1 VSASEADL
9 NITEEHATRRLS
21 GAPAWIAGT
30 LAFLLAA
37 LALYWTQYSIGTTTY
52 RAAFLGL
59 VLALAFLWYPA
70 WDKARSRNAVWI
82 IDWLLI
88 ALAAAALVYLATH
101 IEAVKTRA
109 TRPEDIEVFFGV
121 GLIVCILEATRRTTG
136 WALPLITVIF
146 LGYAFAGPYM
156 PEPLDHR
163 GYSLARI
170 VGQNYLTLEGI
181 FSTPLDV
188 AATFIVLF
196 TIYGAVLAKSG
207 AGAFFIDWAFALFGK
222 RASVSAPGR
231 ATVASGFLLGTVS
244 GSGVATTV
252 TLATLAWPMLKR
264 SGYPANVAGGLLSAA
279 GIGALLSPPTLG
291 AAAFIIAEY
300 LQVTYLDVLVM
311 VALPTVLYYL
321 SCWLMVEAD
330 ARRLG
335 VAPVKTSDT
344 SVWALTKAQGY
355 HFISLGAIA
364 VLLATGMSAFM
375 AVFWSIAIAFALS
388 LIRPHT
394 RLALVPGAAVGLVV
408 VVLMQLLNEQFL
420 SVLSAIFRGESVTLL
435 AFITALADRLSMSVF
450 WGIVA
455 ATAFSVAMW
464 IGSVREDRERD
475 EAAIGMVGALIDGAR
490 NVIGVAATCA
500 CAGIIVSVITLTGLG
515 LNISGLI
522 VDFGGG
528 SAFLTVVFAALAMWL
543 LGTAVPVTAS
553 YIIAAVMLVPALTDV
568 GVPAPAAHMF
578 LFYYAVLADV
588 SPPTALAPFAA
599 AAVTRGEPFATMMQA
614 WKYCLPAFLVPFMFC
629 LSPEGVGLL
638 FQGELANI
646 AWTFATACIAVT
658 ALAAAFGGW
667 ILGAANLSER
677 VVAGAAGLA
686 LFYADPWA
694 DAAGLMLAAVA
705 VGAHVVR
712 IKGWMPAARDTDD
725 DE

>member
-1 VSASEADL
+1 VSAPDADL
-9 NITEEHATRRLS
+9 QITEEQATRRLT
-21 GAPAWIAGT
+21 GPTAWIASA
-30 LAFLLAA
+30 LAFVLAA
-37 LALYWTQYSIGTTTY
+37 LALYWTQYSIGTTAY

-59 VLALAFLWYPA
+59 VLVLAFLVYPV
-70 WDKARSRNAVWI
+70 WQRSPARDRVWI
-82 IDWLLI
+82 VDWLLI
-88 ALAAAALVYLATH
+88 AVAVAALTYLAMNV
-101 IEAVKTRA
+101 ESFKTRA
-109 TRPEDIEVFFGV
+109 MRPLDIEVWLGG

-136 WALPLITVIF
+136 WALPLITVVF

-207 AGAFFIDWAFALFGK
+207 AGSFFIEWAFALFGK
-222 RASVSAPGR
+222 RPSASAPGR

-311 VALPTVLYYL
+311 ATIPTVLYYL

-335 VAPVKTSDT
+335 VKPVKTSDA

-364 VLLATGMSAFM
+364 VLLATGMSAFL
-375 AVFWSIAIAFALS
+375 AVFWSIAIAFGLS
-388 LIRPHT
+388 LLKPET
-394 RLALVPGAAVGLVV
+394 RLCLLPGAVAGAVI
-408 VVLMQLLNEQFL
+408 
-420 SVLSAIFRGESVTLL
+420 A
-435 AFITALADRLSMSVF
+435 ALAYVF
-450 WGIVA
+450 GA
-455 ATAFSVAMW
+455 RAS
-464 IGSVREDRERD
+464 
-475 EAAIGMVGALIDGAR
+475 EAVFLGMVGATLFSVSMWVGAAREGSPRHAASLRMVDALIDGAR
-490 NVIGVAATCA
+490 NVVGVAATCA

-522 VDFGGG
+522 VEFGGG
-528 SAFLTVVFAALAMWL
+528 SLFLTILFAALAMWL

-568 GVPAPAAHMF
+568 GVPEAAAHMF

-599 AAVTRGEPFATMMQA
+599 AAITRGEPFATMMQA

-629 LSPEGVGLL
+629 LSPDGVGLL
-638 FQGELANI
+638 FQGEAVQI
-646 AWTFATACIAVT
+646 AWTFVTACIAVA

-667 ILGAANLSER
+667 ILAAANLSER

-686 LFYADPWA
+686 LFYTDPWA
-694 DAAGLMLAAVA
+694 DAAGLMLAAAA
-705 VGAHVVR
+705 VGAHIAR
-712 IKGWMPAARDTDD
+712 IRGWIPAAQDTDGDGED
-725 DE
+725 D

>member
-1 VSASEADL
+1 MTAAPVDDLLAAD
-9 NITEEHATRRLS
+9 EQPTRRLS
-21 GAPAWIAGT
+21 GAMAWVAGA
-30 LAFLLAA
+30 LAFVLAA

-59 VLALAFLWYPA
+59 VLTLAFLVYPA
-70 WDKARSRNAVWI
+70 WLQSKHRDRVWI
-82 IDWLLI
+82 VDWLLVAI
-88 ALAAAALVYLATH
+88 SAAALIYLATH

-109 TRPEDIEVFFGV
+109 TRPLDIEVWFGG
-121 GLIVCILEATRRTTG
+121 GLILCILEATRRTTG
-136 WALPLITVIF
+136 WALPLITVAF
-146 LGYAFAGPYM
+146 LGYALAGPYM

-163 GYSLARI
+163 GYSIARI

-207 AGAFFIDWAFALFGK
+207 AGTFFIEWAFALFGK
-222 RASVSAPGR
+222 RPSAAAPGR

-311 VALPTVLYYL
+311 ATIPTLLYYL

-335 VAPVKTSDT
+335 VKPVKTSEM
-344 SVWALTKAQGY
+344 SAWSLARAHGY

-364 VLLATGMSAFM
+364 VLLAVGMSAFM
-375 AVFWSIAIAFALS
+375 AVFWSIAIAFGLS
-388 LIRPHT
+388 LIRADT
-394 RLALVPGAAVGLVV
+394 RLALLPGAAVGLGTAAIVD
-408 VVLMQLLNEQFL
+408 LLGARDSEAAFL
-420 SVLSAIFRGESVTLL
+420 GLC
-435 AFITALADRLSMSVF
+435 
-450 WGIVA
+450 A
-455 ATAFSVAMW
+455 ATVYSVAMW
-464 IGSVREDRERD
+464 IGARRERLAVD
-475 EAAIGMVGALIDGAR
+475 AGALRMVEALIDGAR
-490 NVIGVAATCA
+490 NVVGVAATCA

-528 SAFLTVVFAALAMWL
+528 SLFLTIVFAALAMWL

-553 YIIAAVMLVPALTDV
+553 YIIAAVMLVPALRGV
-568 GVPAPAAHMF
+568 GVPEAAAHMF

-599 AAVTRGEPFATMMQA
+599 AAITRGESFATMMQA

-629 LSPEGVGLL
+629 LSPEGTGLL
-638 FQGELANI
+638 LQGEWPQIL
-646 AWTFATACIAVT
+646 WTFLTACFAVA
-658 ALAAAFGGW
+658 ALAAALGGW
-667 ILGAANLSER
+667 IVREANLSER
-677 VVAGAAGLA
+677 VVACAAGLA
-686 LFYADPWA
+686 LFYADPWF
-694 DAAGLMLAAVA
+694 DAAGFALAAVA
-705 VGAHVVR
+705 VGAHIVR
-712 IKGWMPAARDTDD
+712 IKGWAQAPEDREETS

>member
-1 VSASEADL
+1 MSAREADL
-9 NITEEHATRRLS
+9 PIAEEQATRRLA
-21 GAPAWIAGT
+21 GPTAWIAGA
-30 LAFLLAA
+30 LAFVLAA
-37 LALYWTQYSIGTTTY
+37 LALYWTQYSIGTTAY

-59 VLALAFLWYPA
+59 VLVLAFLAYPVLQQTR
-70 WDKARSRNAVWI
+70 WRDRVWI
-82 IDWLLI
+82 VDWLLMGV
-88 ALAAAALVYLATH
+88 AVAALVYLALNVETY
-101 IEAVKTRA
+101 KTRA
-109 TRPEDIEVFFGV
+109 LQPTDLEIWLGL
-121 GLIVCILEATRRTTG
+121 GLIVCVLEATRRTTG
-136 WALPLITVIF
+136 WALPLIAVVF
-146 LGYAFAGPYM
+146 LAYAYFGPYL
-156 PEPLDHR
+156 PEPFDHR
-163 GYSLARI
+163 GKSLARI

-207 AGAFFIDWAFALFGK
+207 AGSFFIEWAFALFGK
-222 RASVSAPGR
+222 RPSASAPGR

-252 TLATLAWPMLKR
+252 TLATLSWPMLKR

-311 VALPTVLYYL
+311 AAIPTVLYYL

-335 VAPVKTSDT
+335 VKPVKTSDA

-364 VLLATGMSAFM
+364 VLLATGMSAFL
-375 AVFWSIAIAFALS
+375 AVFWSIAIAFGLS
-388 LIRPHT
+388 LLKPET
-394 RLALVPGAAVGLVV
+394 RLCLLPGAVSGVV
-408 VVLMQLLNEQFL
+408 VAILAALFGARASEAVFL
-420 SVLSAIFRGESVTLL
+420 GMAGATLY
-435 AFITALADRLSMSVF
+435 
-450 WGIVA
+450 
-455 ATAFSVAMW
+455 SVATHL
-464 IGSVREDRERD
+464 GALREKTACD
-475 EAAIGMVGALIDGAR
+475 AAALRMVEALIDGAR
-490 NVIGVAATCA
+490 NVVGVAATCA
-500 CAGIIVSVITLTGLG
+500 CAGIIVSVITMTGLG
-515 LNISGLI
+515 LNISRLI
-522 VDFGGG
+522 VEFGGE
-528 SAFLTVVFAALAMWL
+528 SLFLTILFAALAMWL
-543 LGTAVPVTAS
+543 LGTALPVTAS
-553 YIIAAVMLVPALTDV
+553 YIIAAVMLVPALTEV
-568 GVPAPAAHMF
+568 GVPEAAAHMF

-629 LSPEGVGLL
+629 LTPEGVALL
-638 FQGELANI
+638 FQGDAAQI
-646 AWTFATACIAVT
+646 AWTFVTACIAVA

-667 ILGAANLSER
+667 MWAEANLSER

-686 LFYADPWA
+686 LFYADAWA
-694 DAAGLMLAAVA
+694 DIAGLLLVTVA
-705 VGAHVVR
+705 LGAHIVR
-712 IKGWMPAARDTDD
+712 IKGWMPQARERDDGD
-725 DE
+725 DEAA

>member
-1 VSASEADL
+1 VSANDAGL
-9 NITEEHATRRLS
+9 NITEEQATRRLS
-21 GAPAWIAGT
+21 GPNAWIAGA
-30 LAFLLAA
+30 LAFTLAA

-59 VLALAFLWYPA
+59 VLALAFLWYPPLQ
-70 WDKARSRNAVWI
+70 KMRARDAVWI

-88 ALAAAALVYLATH
+88 AVAAASLIYLATH

-109 TRPEDIEVFFGV
+109 TRPEDIEVFLGV

-136 WALPLITVIF
+136 WALPAVTVAF
-146 LGYAFAGPYM
+146 LAYAFTGPYM

-207 AGAFFIDWAFALFGK
+207 AGAFFIEWAFALFGK
-222 RASVSAPGR
+222 RPSASAPGR

-264 SGYPANVAGGLLSAA
+264 SGYPPNVAGGLLSAA

-311 VALPTVLYYL
+311 AAIPTLLYYL

-335 VAPVKTSDT
+335 VKPVKTSDA
-344 SVWALTKAQGY
+344 SAWALTMRQGY

-364 VLLATGMSAFM
+364 VLLATGMSAFL
-375 AVFWSIAIAFALS
+375 AVFWSIALAFGLS
-388 LIRPHT
+388 LLKPET
-394 RLALVPGAAVGLVV
+394 RLCLLPGAVAGAVI
-408 VVLMQLLNEQFL
+408 
-420 SVLSAIFRGESVTLL
+420 A
-435 AFITALADRLSMSVF
+435 ALAYVLGARASEAVF
-450 WGIVA
+450 LGIVG
-455 ATAFSVAMW
+455 ATLFSVAMHL
-464 IGSVREDRERD
+464 GALREKTAPDDASLR
-475 EAAIGMVGALIDGAR
+475 MVDALIDGAR
-490 NVIGVAATCA
+490 NVVGVAATCA

-522 VDFGGG
+522 VEFGGG
-528 SAFLTVVFAALAMWL
+528 SLFLTIVFAALAMWL

-568 GVPAPAAHMF
+568 GVPEPAAHMF

-599 AAVTRGEPFATMMQA
+599 AAITRGEPFATMMQA
-614 WKYCLPAFLVPFMFC
+614 WKYCMPAFLVPFMFC

-638 FQGELANI
+638 FQGDAAQI
-646 AWTFATACIAVT
+646 AWTFLTACIAV
-658 ALAAAFGGW
+658 ASLAAAFGGW
-667 ILGAANLSER
+667 ILQAANLSER
-677 VVAGAAGLA
+677 VVAAAAGLA

-694 DAAGLMLAAVA
+694 DAAGLMLAAAA
-705 VGAHVVR
+705 VGAHIVR
-712 IKGWMPAARDTDD
+712 VRGWLPAARDRNGD
-725 DE
+725 DEDD

>member
-1 VSASEADL
+1 MSAREADL
-9 NITEEHATRRLS
+9 QVSEEQATRRLT
-21 GAPAWIAGT
+21 GAMAWIAGA
-30 LAFLLAA
+30 LAFVLAA
-37 LALYWTQYSIGTTTY
+37 LALYWTQYSIGTTAY

-59 VLALAFLWYPA
+59 VLVLAFLVYPA
-70 WDKARSRNAVWI
+70 WQRSPARDRVWI

-88 ALAAAALVYLATH
+88 AVAVAALYYLATNV
-101 IEAVKTRA
+101 EAFKTRA
-109 TRPEDIEVFFGV
+109 MRPLDIEVWLGA

-136 WALPLITVIF
+136 WPLPFITAIF

-207 AGAFFIDWAFALFGK
+207 AGSFFIEWAFALFGK
-222 RASVSAPGR
+222 RPSASAPGR

-252 TLATLAWPMLKR
+252 TLATLSWPMLKR

-311 VALPTVLYYL
+311 ATIPTLLYYL

-335 VAPVKTSDT
+335 VKPVKTSDA
-344 SVWALTKAQGY
+344 SAWALTKRQGY

-364 VLLATGMSAFM
+364 VLLATGMSAFL
-375 AVFWSIAIAFALS
+375 AVFWSIAIAFGLS
-388 LIRPHT
+388 LLKPET
-394 RLALVPGAAVGLVV
+394 RLCLLPGAVAGAVIT
-408 VVLMQLLNEQFL
+408 VLALLFGARASEAVFL
-420 SVLSAIFRGESVTLL
+420 GMAG
-435 AFITALADRLSMSVF
+435 
-450 WGIVA
+450 
-455 ATAFSVAMW
+455 ATVFSVPMHLGAL
-464 IGSVREDRERD
+464 REKTACDPASLR
-475 EAAIGMVGALIDGAR
+475 MVDALIDGAR

-522 VDFGGG
+522 VEFGGG
-528 SAFLTVVFAALAMWL
+528 SLFLTILFAALAMWL
-543 LGTAVPVTAS
+543 LGTALPVTAS
-553 YIIAAVMLVPALTDV
+553 YIVAAVMLVPALTDV
-568 GVPAPAAHMF
+568 GVPEAAAHMF

-599 AAVTRGEPFATMMQA
+599 AAVTRGEPFSTMMQA

-629 LSPEGVGLL
+629 LSPEGVALL
-638 FQGELANI
+638 FQGSAVQI
-646 AWTFATACIAVT
+646 AWTFGTACIAVT

-667 ILGAANLSER
+667 IVHEANLSER
-677 VVAGAAGLA
+677 VVAAAAGLA
-686 LFYADPWA
+686 LFYADAWA
-694 DAAGLMLAAVA
+694 DVAGLLLAAAA
-705 VGAHVVR
+705 VGAHIVR
-712 IKGWMPAARDTDD
+712 IKGWMPAARERNDSDGEDD
-725 DE
+725 

>member
-1 VSASEADL
+1 MTSDA
-9 NITEEHATRRLS
+9 ITEEQPTRKLS
-21 GAPAWIAGT
+21 PPMAWVAGA
-30 LAFLLAA
+30 LAFVLAV

-52 RAAFLGL
+52 RAMFLGL
-59 VLALAFLWYPA
+59 VLALSFLLYPA
-70 WDKARSRNAVWI
+70 WQKGAYRDRVWI
-82 IDWLLI
+82 VDWV
-88 ALAAAALVYLATH
+88 LAAIAVAALVYLATH
-101 IEAVKTRA
+101 IEEVKTRA
-109 TRPEDIEVFFGV
+109 TRPLELEIWLGG
-121 GLIVCILEATRRTTG
+121 GLIVCILETTRRTTG
-136 WALPLITVIF
+136 WPLPLITIAF
-146 LGYAFAGPYM
+146 LGYALAGPYM

-163 GYSLARI
+163 GYSVARI

-196 TIYGAVLAKSG
+196 TIYGAVLARSG
-207 AGAFFIDWAFALFGK
+207 AGTFFIEWAFALFGK
-222 RASVSAPGR
+222 RPSASAPGR

-264 SGYPANVAGGLLSAA
+264 SGYPPNVAGGILSAS

-300 LQVTYLDVLVM
+300 LDVTYLDVLVM
-311 VALPTVLYYL
+311 AAIPTLLYYL

-335 VAPVKTSDT
+335 VAPVRTSEA
-344 SVWALTKAQGY
+344 SAWALTRAYGY

-364 VLLATGMSAFM
+364 VLLVWGLSAFM
-375 AVFWSIAIAFALS
+375 AVFWSIALAFALS
-388 LIRPHT
+388 LLRTNT
-394 RLALVPGAAVGLVV
+394 RLSLIEGAAAGGVIALLAWVLGERASAAVLIGMGGATLYSAAMWIGAQREGAAVG
-408 VVLMQLLNEQFL
+408 
-420 SVLSAIFRGESVTLL
+420 AG
-435 AFITALADRLSMSVF
+435 
-450 WGIVA
+450 
-455 ATAFSVAMW
+455 ATAMV
-464 IGSVREDRERD
+464 
-475 EAAIGMVGALIDGAR
+475 EALVDGAK
-490 NVIGVAATCA
+490 NVVGVAATCA

-522 VDFGGG
+522 VAFGGG
-528 SAFLTVVFAALAMWL
+528 SLFLTILFAALAMWL

-568 GVPAPAAHMF
+568 GVAAPAAHMF

-599 AAVTRGEPFATMMQA
+599 AAITRGEAFATMMQA

-629 LSPEGVGLL
+629 LSPDGVGLL
-638 FQGELANI
+638 LMGDGANI
-646 AWTFATACIAVT
+646 VWTTLTAAIAVA

-667 ILGAANLSER
+667 IIAEANLSER
-677 VVAGAAGLA
+677 VVAAAAGLA
-686 LFYADPWA
+686 LFYADPWF
-694 DAAGLMLAAVA
+694 DAAGLALAAAAVVA
-705 VGAHVVR
+705 HTARV
-712 IKGWMPAARDTDD
+712 KGWIKQHDDRD
-725 DE
+725 EP

>member
-1 VSASEADL
+1 MAWVV
-9 NITEEHATRRLS
+9 
-21 GAPAWIAGT
+21 GA
-30 LAFLLAA
+30 LAFVLAA
-37 LALYWTQYSIGTTTY
+37 LALYWTQYSIGTTAY

-59 VLALAFLWYPA
+59 VLALSFLLYPA
-70 WDKARSRNAVWI
+70 RQGGRYRDHVWI
-82 IDWLLI
+82 VDWLLI
-88 ALAAAALVYLATH
+88 AAGTAALVYLATH
-101 IEAVKTRA
+101 IEEVKTRA
-109 TRPEDIEVFFGV
+109 TRPLEIEVWFG
-121 GLIVCILEATRRTTG
+121 GALIVCVLEATRRTTG
-136 WALPLITVIF
+136 LALPLITAAF
-146 LGYAFAGPYM
+146 LGYALAGPYM

-163 GYSLARI
+163 GYSIARI

-196 TIYGAVLAKSG
+196 TIYGAVLAASG
-207 AGAFFIDWAFALFGK
+207 AGTFFIEWAFALFGK
-222 RASVSAPGR
+222 RPSPSAPGR

-252 TLATLAWPMLKR
+252 TLATLAWPLLKR
-264 SGYPANVAGGLLSAA
+264 SGYPPNVAGGILSAA

-300 LQVTYLDVLVM
+300 LEVSYLDVLVM
-311 VALPTVLYYL
+311 AALPTALYYL

-335 VAPVKTSDT
+335 VQAIRTSET
-344 SVWALTKAQGY
+344 GVWALTKAQGY
-355 HFISLGAIA
+355 HFLSLGAIA

-388 LIRPHT
+388 LIRRET
-394 RLALVPGAAVGLVV
+394 RLALLPGAAVGAGLALV
-408 VVLMQLLNEQFL
+408 
-420 SVLSAIFRGESVTLL
+420 LL
-435 AFITALADRLSMSVF
+435 AVGERASSSAFLGLC
-450 WGIVA
+450 A
-455 ATAFSVAMW
+455 ATLYSVSMW
-464 IGSVREDRERD
+464 VGAQRERGSSD
-475 EAAIGMVGALIDGAR
+475 PAALRMIAALIDGAK
-490 NVIGVAATCA
+490 NVVGVAATCA

-522 VDFGGG
+522 VEYGGG
-528 SAFLTVVFAALAMWL
+528 SLFFTILFAALAMWL

-568 GVPAPAAHMF
+568 GVAAPAAHMF

-599 AAVTRGEPFATMMQA
+599 AAITRGEPFATMMQA

-638 FQGELANI
+638 LQGPWASI

-667 ILGAANLSER
+667 ILREANLSER

-686 LFYADPWA
+686 LFYADPWF
-694 DAAGLMLAAVA
+694 DAAGLALAAA
-705 VGAHVVR
+705 AFGAHAVR
-712 IKGWMPAARDTDD
+712 VKGWIKGPVDH
-725 DE
+725 DEN

>member
-1 VSASEADL
+1 M
-9 NITEEHATRRLS
+9 
-21 GAPAWIAGT
+21 AWIAGA
-30 LAFLLAA
+30 LAFVLAA

-59 VLALAFLWYPA
+59 VLALSFLLYPA
-70 WDKARSRNAVWI
+70 WQKGRYRDAVWLL
-82 IDWLLI
+82 DWLLI
-88 ALAAAALVYLATH
+88 AVGTAALVYLATH
-101 IEAVKTRA
+101 IEEVKTRA
-109 TRPEDIEVFFGV
+109 TRPEDIEVWLGI
-121 GLIVCILEATRRTTG
+121 GLIACILEATRRTTG
-136 WALPLITVIF
+136 WALPLITIAF
-146 LGYAFAGPYM
+146 LLYAFAGPYM
-156 PEPLDHR
+156 PEPFDHR
-163 GYSLARI
+163 GYKIARI

-207 AGAFFIDWAFALFGK
+207 AGTFFIEWAFALFGK
-222 RASVSAPGR
+222 RPSASAPGR

-264 SGYPANVAGGLLSAA
+264 SGYPPNVAGGLLSAA

-300 LQVTYLDVLVM
+300 LEVTYLDVLVM
-311 VALPTVLYYL
+311 AAIPTVLYYL

-335 VAPVKTSDT
+335 VRPVRTSEA

-364 VLLATGMSAFM
+364 VLLIAGLSAFM
-375 AVFWSIAIAFALS
+375 AVFWSIALAFALS
-388 LIRPHT
+388 LLRPNT
-394 RLALVPGAAVGLVV
+394 RLSLLEGAAAGAVIALIAWGFGERISAAVFLGMAGATLYSAAMWLGARRENLATGPGA
-408 VVLMQLLNEQFL
+408 
-420 SVLSAIFRGESVTLL
+420 
-435 AFITALADRLSMSVF
+435 TAMID
-450 WGIVA
+450 
-455 ATAFSVAMW
+455 
-464 IGSVREDRERD
+464 
-475 EAAIGMVGALIDGAR
+475 ALIDGAK
-490 NVIGVAATCA
+490 NVVGVAATCA

-522 VDFGGG
+522 VEFGGG
-528 SAFLTVVFAALAMWL
+528 SLFLTILFAALAMWL

-568 GVPAPAAHMF
+568 GVAAPAAHMF

-599 AAVTRGEPFATMMQA
+599 AAVTRGEAFATMMQA

-638 FQGELANI
+638 LMGDAANI
-646 AWTFATACIAVT
+646 AWTTLTAAVAVT

-667 ILGAANLSER
+667 IIAEANLSER
-677 VVAGAAGLA
+677 VVAAAAGLA

-694 DAAGLMLAAVA
+694 DAAGLALAAAA
-705 VGAHVVR
+705 VLAHLARV
-712 IKGWMPAARDTDD
+712 KGWIKPVVERD
-725 DE
+725 EE

>member
-1 VSASEADL
+1 MSAREADL
-9 NITEEHATRRLS
+9 QVSEEQATRRLT
-21 GAPAWIAGT
+21 GAMAWIAGA
-30 LAFLLAA
+30 LAFVLAA
-37 LALYWTQYSIGTTTY
+37 LALYWTQYSIGTTAY

-59 VLALAFLWYPA
+59 VLVLAFLVYPA
-70 WDKARSRNAVWI
+70 WQRSPARDRVWI

-88 ALAAAALVYLATH
+88 AVAVAALYYLATNV
-101 IEAVKTRA
+101 EAFKTRA
-109 TRPEDIEVFFGV
+109 MRPLDIEVWLGA

-136 WALPLITVIF
+136 WPLPFITAIF

-207 AGAFFIDWAFALFGK
+207 AGSFFIEWAFALFGK
-222 RASVSAPGR
+222 RPSASAPGR

-252 TLATLAWPMLKR
+252 TLATLSWPMLKR

-311 VALPTVLYYL
+311 ATIPTLLYYL

-335 VAPVKTSDT
+335 VKPVKTSDA
-344 SVWALTKAQGY
+344 SAWALTKRQGY

-364 VLLATGMSAFM
+364 VLLATGMSAFL
-375 AVFWSIAIAFALS
+375 AVFWSIAIAFGLS
-388 LIRPHT
+388 LLKPET
-394 RLALVPGAAVGLVV
+394 RLCLLPGAVAGAAVT
-408 VVLMQLLNEQFL
+408 VL
-420 SVLSAIFRGESVTLL
+420 TLL
-435 AFITALADRLSMSVF
+435 FGARASEAVF
-450 WGIVA
+450 LGMA
-455 ATAFSVAMW
+455 GATVFSVCMHLGAL
-464 IGSVREDRERD
+464 REKTACDSASLR
-475 EAAIGMVGALIDGAR
+475 MVDALIDGAR

-522 VDFGGG
+522 VEFGGG
-528 SAFLTVVFAALAMWL
+528 SLFLTILFAALAMWL
-543 LGTAVPVTAS
+543 LGTALPVTAS
-553 YIIAAVMLVPALTDV
+553 YIVAAVMLVPALTDV
-568 GVPAPAAHMF
+568 GVPEAAAHMF

-599 AAVTRGEPFATMMQA
+599 AAVTRGEPFSTMMQA

-629 LSPEGVGLL
+629 LSPEGVALL
-638 FQGELANI
+638 FQGSAVQI
-646 AWTFATACIAVT
+646 AWTFGTACIAVT

-667 ILGAANLSER
+667 IVREANLSER
-677 VVAGAAGLA
+677 VVAAAAGLA
-686 LFYADPWA
+686 LFYADAWA
-694 DAAGLMLAAVA
+694 DVAGLLLAAAA
-705 VGAHVVR
+705 VGAHIVR
-712 IKGWMPAARDTDD
+712 IKGWMPAARERNDSDGEDD
-725 DE
+725 

>member
-1 VSASEADL
+1 MSGAGGDL
-9 NITEEHATRRLS
+9 TVTEEQATRKLS
-21 GAPAWIAGT
+21 RPMAWVAGA
-30 LAFLLAA
+30 LAFVLAA
-37 LALYWTQYSIGTTTY
+37 LALYWTQYSIGTTSY
-52 RAAFLGL
+52 RATFLGF
-59 VLALAFLWYPA
+59 VLALSFLLYPA
-70 WDKARSRNAVWI
+70 WQKGRWRDQVWI
-82 IDWLLI
+82 VDWLLI
-88 ALAAAALVYLATH
+88 ALGAVALIYLATH
-101 IEAVKTRA
+101 IEEVKTRA
-109 TRPEDIEVFFGV
+109 TRPLEIEIWLGV
-121 GLIVCILEATRRTTG
+121 GLVLCILEATRRTTG
-136 WALPLITVIF
+136 WALPLITVAF
-146 LGYAFAGPYM
+146 LGYALAGPYM

-163 GYSLARI
+163 GYSIARI

-207 AGAFFIDWAFALFGK
+207 AGSFFIEWAFALFGK
-222 RASVSAPGR
+222 RPSAAAPGR

-252 TLATLAWPMLKR
+252 TLATLSWPMLKR
-264 SGYPANVAGGLLSAA
+264 AGYPANVAGGLLSAA

-300 LQVTYLDVLVM
+300 LEVTYLDVLVM
-311 VALPTVLYYL
+311 AAIPTLLYYL

-335 VAPVKTSDT
+335 VAAVRTSEA

-355 HFISLGAIA
+355 HFLSLGTIA

-388 LIRPHT
+388 LLRPQT
-394 RLALVPGAAVGLVV
+394 RLALLPGAAAGLVV
-408 VVLMQLLNEQFL
+408 AVVAALFGAR
-420 SVLSAIFRGESVTLL
+420 LSA
-435 AFITALADRLSMSVF
+435 AVF
-450 WGIVA
+450 LGMAA
-455 ATAFSVAMW
+455 ATAFGVVMW
-464 IGSVREDRERD
+464 LGAKRERTGSD
-475 EAAIGMVGALIDGAR
+475 PASLAMVDALIDGAR
-490 NVIGVAATCA
+490 NVVGVAATCA

-522 VDFGGG
+522 VEFGGG
-528 SAFLTVVFAALAMWL
+528 SLFLTILFAALAMWL

-568 GVPAPAAHMF
+568 GVAEPAAHMF

-599 AAVTRGEPFATMMQA
+599 AAVTRGDAFATMMQA

-629 LSPEGVGLL
+629 LAPEGVALL
-638 FQGELANI
+638 FQGDAAAI
-646 AWTFATACIAVT
+646 VWTTATACIAVT

-667 ILGAANLSER
+667 IVEQANLSER

-686 LFYADPWA
+686 LFYADPWF
-694 DAAGLMLAAVA
+694 DAAGFALAAAAVA
-705 VGAHVVR
+705 AHVARV
-712 IKGWMPAARDTDD
+712 KGWVKAPIGHDDPDTD
-725 DE
+725 

>member
-1 VSASEADL
+1 VSAPDADL
-9 NITEEHATRRLS
+9 NISEEHATRRLT
-21 GAPAWIAGT
+21 GPTAWIAGA
-30 LAFLLAA
+30 LAFVLAA

-70 WDKARSRNAVWI
+70 WEKGRSRDVVWI

-88 ALAAAALVYLATH
+88 ALAAAALIYLATH

-136 WALPLITVIF
+136 WALPAITVVF
-146 LGYAFAGPYM
+146 LAYAFAGPYM
-156 PEPLDHR
+156 IEPLDHR

-207 AGAFFIDWAFALFGK
+207 AGSFFIEWAFALFGK
-222 RASVSAPGR
+222 RPSASAPGR

-264 SGYPANVAGGLLSAA
+264 SGYPANVSGGLLSAA

-311 VALPTVLYYL
+311 ATIPTVLYYL

-335 VAPVKTSDT
+335 VKPVKTSDA

-364 VLLATGMSAFM
+364 VLLATGMSAFL
-375 AVFWSIAIAFALS
+375 AVFWSIAIAFGLS
-388 LIRPHT
+388 LLKPET
-394 RLALVPGAAVGLVV
+394 RLCLLPGAVAGAVI
-408 VVLMQLLNEQFL
+408 
-420 SVLSAIFRGESVTLL
+420 A
-435 AFITALADRLSMSVF
+435 ALAYVF
-450 WGIVA
+450 GA
-455 ATAFSVAMW
+455 RAS
-464 IGSVREDRERD
+464 
-475 EAAIGMVGALIDGAR
+475 EAVFLGMVGATLFSVSMWVGAAREGLPRHEASLRMVDALIDGAR
-490 NVIGVAATCA
+490 NVVGVAATCA

-522 VDFGGG
+522 VEFGGG
-528 SAFLTVVFAALAMWL
+528 SLFLTILFAALAMWL

-568 GVPAPAAHMF
+568 GVPEAAAHMF

-599 AAVTRGEPFATMMQA
+599 AAITRGEPFATMMQA

-629 LSPEGVGLL
+629 LSPDGVGLL
-638 FQGELANI
+638 FQGEAVQI
-646 AWTFATACIAVT
+646 AWTFVTACIAVA

-667 ILGAANLSER
+667 ILAAANLSER

-686 LFYADPWA
+686 LFYTDPWA
-694 DAAGLMLAAVA
+694 DAAGLMLAAAA
-705 VGAHVVR
+705 VGAHIAR
-712 IKGWMPAARDTDD
+712 IRGWIPAAQDTDGDGED
-725 DE
+725 D